1 MLDLRQVRDD
11 VLAVRRPCIGATVAQ
26 ASDLIDH
33 VLPVDRIDVTQAQSI
48 GLPARQSPSTF
59 RIEPPSAARGF
70 GDQIPHRRRRPCSGR
85 IAAPACLA
93 SISVPLLHRGLHL
106 ACRCATSK
114 IRKLIALSV
123 TIKAVGVLLQT
134 GPARFLGATAAALA
148 ALPTV
153 AAAPAISGIGLCDGQ
168 RSAAETVFLHQ
179 QHVLRDPGAEESR
192 APTRNLARSSSPS
205 LVPARRA
212 QDAAPVPTS
221 IGEIAI
227 IEATPEIVSPPSPVD
242 LDGLRILI
250 TQRDDRFHVESS
262 ASTTLPP
269 ISTQG
274 VPLDLGDDDAVRIE
288 LPFEFT
294 YYGKTYPGAYVHS
307 DGNLTFVAPEA
318 SSNYRTYA
326 RAAGGPPRIA
336 PLFEDMDP
344 SVAGRIHYSASPD
357 RVVVAWHGVPL
368 WAKTGVGNLQ
378 TFQLTLGADNSIEF
392 RYGDVDL
399 PAAIVGIF
407 PGDVTRPSLAV
418 DWSSASAD
426 VFDETAIL
434 AEVFTSATT
443 IDEFAAFHQ
452 FFRSQDDAYDSVIL
466 FNDLGLVASAH
477 TLAHAYTV
485 RNEVTG
491 IGKPVSNSGPYFGSP
506 RRTGSFVNMGSISA
520 YPDSPL
526 EPIPYR
532 PDSSLL
538 TVLAHELGHRFLANA
553 IFKDPETGHF
563 NPTTLGRQLNHWSF
577 YFNTDASVLEGN
589 AIRDNGPEANPRFET
604 FAASQTFSA
613 LDKYLM
619 GFFEP
624 DEVKPSF
631 LVEVPSASSQAA
643 RSRSP
648 EAGVKFNGVR
658 KEVRIEDIIAA
669 HGARRPD
676 TSVSQRHFRF
686 AFVLVVD
693 QGTVPDPETLRR
705 LERLRRLWRGYF
717 IAHLDDRATIAT
729 DLVRMLHLSTWPAG
743 GVIAGSTGRVRIEI
757 AEARNTDLTVK
768 LTLGDAIAAV
778 PATVTIP
785 AGELGTEFV
794 VIGLEPGVTS
804 LEAEAS
810 DLGYDQPRTRLRVR
824 SGLEG
829 MKMQRMHP
837 PELYGLTG
845 NQLRSPLGFV
855 LRDEDHVRYSGVA
868 MEFLA
873 SGEDSP
879 IISSPTTDAFGAVS
893 VNWQLGPT
901 PGDTEY
907 VARLKDAPEVAVAT
921 TIRAT
926 PGPPTFAVANVV
938 NAASQMPAS
947 PGRGFAPGS
956 LLTLHGSQLAV
967 EELVAEPDMQ
977 TDIPALPNRLGLI
990 RVPVNGVGAPLV
1002 RVSPSQ
1008 VTFQLPFWAE
1018 GPSVNLGVAT
1028 PYGRSAVVAIPVS
1041 AVQPGIFP
1049 DRIGAAEREDDPL
1062 TLQNEALPRAGE
1074 RLKIHCTGL
1083 GAVSPAGRTGL
1094 AGDSETPQLVVATTL
1109 AWIDY
1114 RMVEVEFSGLS
1125 TSKPGV
1131 YEVIAV
1137 LPEDLPAGAHQ
1148 VQIAADGVRS
1158 NPVVFVTE

>member
-1 MLDLRQVRDD
+1 MLFRVGSAPTL
-11 VLAVRRPCIGATVAQ
+11 GATM
-26 ASDLIDH
+26 
-33 VLPVDRIDVTQAQSI
+33 
-48 GLPARQSPSTF
+48 
-59 RIEPPSAARGF
+59 AALVVV
-70 GDQIPHRRRRPCSGR
+70 PWVS
-85 IAAPACLA
+85 AAPA
-93 SISVPLLHRGLHL
+93 
-106 ACRCATSK
+106 T
-114 IRKLIALSV
+114 
-123 TIKAVGVLLQT
+123 
-134 GPARFLGATAAALA
+134 
-148 ALPTV
+148 
-153 AAAPAISGIGLCDGQ
+153 SGIGLCDAQ
-168 RSAAETVFLHQ
+168 HSAEETVFLHQ
-179 QHVLRDPGAEESR
+179 QHVLRDPKSTQSGVLSR
-192 APTRNLARSSSPS
+192 KLSRLSSPS
-205 LVPARRA
+205 LVPTRRS
-212 QDAAPVPTS
+212 QDVPPVPTS
-221 IGEIAI
+221 VGEIAI
-227 IEATPEIVSPPSPVD
+227 IEATPEIVSPPNQVD
-242 LDGLRILI
+242 LEGRRILI
-250 TQRDDRFHVESS
+250 TPRGESFEIESS
-262 ASTTLPP
+262 DATALPP
-269 ISTQG
+269 ISAQG

-307 DGNLTFVAPEA
+307 DGNLTFVAPEP

-344 SVAGRIHYSASPD
+344 SVAGQIYYAASPD
-357 RVVVAWHGVPL
+357 RVVVTWHGIPL
-368 WAKTGVGNLQ
+368 WAREGVGNLQ
-378 TFQLTLGADNSIEF
+378 TFQLTLGADDSIEF
-392 RYGDVDL
+392 RYGDIDL

-452 FFRSQDDAYDSVIL
+452 FFRSQDDAYDSVIM
-466 FNDLGLVASAH
+466 FNDLGLEASAH

-491 IGKPVSNSGPYFGSP
+491 IGKPISNSGPYFGSP

-520 YPDSPL
+520 YPDNPL

-538 TVLAHELGHRFLANA
+538 TVLAHEIGHRFLANA

-604 FAASQTFSA
+604 FAASQTYSA

-619 GFFEP
+619 GLFDP

-631 LVEVPSASSQAA
+631 LVEVPSAMSHGA

-676 TSVSQRHFRF
+676 TSVSQRHFRY

-693 QGTVPDPETLRR
+693 QGTAPDPDTLRR

-743 GVIAGSTGRVRIEI
+743 GVIADSTGRARIEI
-757 AEARNTDLTVK
+757 ANTRNTDLTVQ
-768 LTLGDAIAAV
+768 LTLGDAIATV
-778 PATVTIP
+778 PSTVTIP
-785 AGELGTEFV
+785 AGELYAEFDV
-794 VIGLEPGVTS
+794 SGLEAGVTS
-804 LEAEAS
+804 LVAEAS
-810 DLGYDQPRTRLRVR
+810 ELGYDQPRTRLRVR

-845 NQLRSPLGFV
+845 NELRSPLGFV

-873 SGEDSP
+873 AEEDSP
-879 IISSPTTDAFGAVS
+879 IIASPTTDAFGEVS

-901 PGDTEY
+901 LGDTEY
-907 VARLKDAPEVAVAT
+907 VARVKDAPEVVIST
-921 TIRAT
+921 TIRST
-926 PGPPTFAVANVV
+926 PGPPTFEVSSVV
-938 NAASQMPAS
+938 NAASQAPAS

-956 LLTLHGSQLAV
+956 LLTLYGSQLAL
-967 EELVAEPDMQ
+967 EELVAEPDTE
-977 TDIPALPNRLGLI
+977 TDVPTLPDRLGLI

-1002 RVSPSQ
+1002 RVSPLQ

-1018 GPSVNLGVAT
+1018 GPSVNVGVAT
-1028 PYGRSAVVAIPVS
+1028 PYGRSAVAEIPLS
-1041 AVQPGIFP
+1041 AVQPGIFA

-1062 TLQNEALPRAGE
+1062 TLQNEALPSAGE

-1094 AGDSETPQLVVATTL
+1094 AGNSETPQLVVATTQ
-1109 AWIDY
+1109 AWIDN
-1114 RMVEVEFSGLS
+1114 RTVEVEFSGLS
-1125 TSKPGV
+1125 SLEAGV
-1131 YEVIAV
+1131 YEVIVV
-1137 LPEDLPAGAHQ
+1137 LPSDLTAGEHD
-1148 VQIAADGVRS
+1148 VQIAAGGVRS
-1158 NPVVFVTE
+1158 NTVVFQTQ

>member
-1 MLDLRQVRDD
+1 M
-11 VLAVRRPCIGATVAQ
+11 PCP
-26 ASDLIDH
+26 AS
-33 VLPVDRIDVTQAQSI
+33 QY
-48 GLPARQSPSTF
+48 
-59 RIEPPSAARGF
+59 
-70 GDQIPHRRRRPCSGR
+70 
-85 IAAPACLA
+85 
-93 SISVPLLHRGLHL
+93 VPLLYRGFHL
-106 ACRCATSK
+106 ACRCPTGK

-123 TIKAVGVLLQT
+123 TIKAVGKLLRL
-134 GPARFLGATAAALA
+134 GSARLLGATAATLV
-148 ALPTV
+148 ALPWV
-153 AAAPAISGIGLCDGQ
+153 SAAPATSGIGLCDAQ
-168 RSAAETVFLHQ
+168 RSAEETVFLHQ
-179 QHVLRDPGAEESR
+179 QRLLRDPSAGESR
-192 APTRNLARSSSPS
+192 ATSRKLPRSSSLP
-205 LVPARRA
+205 LVPTRRS
-212 QDAAPVPTS
+212 QDAPAVPTS
-221 IGEIAI
+221 AGEIAI
-227 IEATPEIVSPPSPVD
+227 IEATPEILSPPNHVD
-242 LDGLRILI
+242 LDGRRILI
-250 TQRDDRFHVESS
+250 TPRGERFHIESS
-262 ASTTLPP
+262 DATALPP

-344 SVAGRIHYSASPD
+344 SVAGRIHYAASPG
-357 RVVVAWHGVPL
+357 RVVVTWHGVPL
-368 WAKTGVGNLQ
+368 WAETGVGNLQ

-392 RYGDVDL
+392 RYGAIDL

-434 AEVFTSATT
+434 AEVFTSAAT

-466 FNDLGLVASAH
+466 FNDIGLSASAH

-520 YPDSPL
+520 YPDNPL

-538 TVLAHELGHRFLANA
+538 TVLAHEIGHRFLAKV

-604 FAASQTFSA
+604 VAASQTYSA

-619 GFFEP
+619 GFFDP
-624 DEVKPSF
+624 GEVKASF
-631 LVEVPSASSQAA
+631 LVEVPTAMSHAA

-669 HGARRPD
+669 HGERRPD
-676 TSVSQRHFRF
+676 TSISQRHFRF

-693 QGTVPDPETLRR
+693 RGTAPDPDTLRR

-743 GVIAGSTGRVRIEI
+743 GVIADSTGRARIEI

-768 LTLGDAIAAV
+768 LTLGDAIATV

-785 AGELGTEFV
+785 AGELYAEFDV
-794 VIGLEPGVTS
+794 SGLEPGVTS
-804 LEAEAS
+804 LVAEAS
-810 DLGYDQPRTRLRVR
+810 NLGYDQPRTRLRVR

-829 MKMQRMHP
+829 MKMQLMHP

-845 NQLRSPLGFV
+845 NELRSPLGFV

-873 SGEDSP
+873 AGEDSP
-879 IISSPTTDAFGAVS
+879 IIASPTTDAFGEVS
-893 VNWQLGPT
+893 VNWQLGLT

-907 VARLKDAPEVAVAT
+907 VARVKDAPGVAIST
-921 TIRAT
+921 TIRTT
-926 PGPPTFAVANVV
+926 PGPPTFEASSIV
-938 NAASQMPAS
+938 NAASQAPAS

-956 LLTLHGSQLAV
+956 LLTLHGSALAL
-967 EELVAEPDMQ
+967 EELVAEPSTEADVP
-977 TDIPALPNRLGLI
+977 TRPDRLGPT

-1002 RVSPSQ
+1002 RVSPSR

-1018 GPSVNLGVAT
+1018 GPSVNVGVAT
-1028 PYGRSAVVAIPVS
+1028 LYGRSAVAAIPVS

-1049 DRIGAAEREDDPL
+1049 DRIGAAKGEDDPL
-1062 TLQNEALPRAGE
+1062 TPQNQALPSAGG

-1083 GAVSPAGRTGL
+1083 GAVSPAGRTGV
-1094 AGDSETPQLVVATTL
+1094 AGDSETPQLVFATTQ
-1109 AWIDY
+1109 AWIDN
-1114 RMVEVEFSGLS
+1114 RAVEVEFSGLS
-1125 TSKPGV
+1125 TSEVGV
-1131 YEVIAV
+1131 YEVIV
-1137 LPEDLPAGAHQ
+1137 LLPEDLAAGEHE

-1158 NPVVFVTE
+1158 NTVVFQAE

>member
-1 MLDLRQVRDD
+1 MEAQAALLPHPSGEAVKTA
-11 VLAVRRPCIGATVAQ
+11 AVRLGRIRPVSPGPYPALAHTV
-26 ASDLIDH
+26 
-33 VLPVDRIDVTQAQSI
+33 
-48 GLPARQSPSTF
+48 PSTPMRSGLTPRF
-59 RIEPPSAARGF
+59 R
-70 GDQIPHRRRRPCSGR
+70 Q
-85 IAAPACLA
+85 ACQ
-93 SISVPLLHRGLHL
+93 
-106 ACRCATSK
+106 CRTSK
-114 IRKLIALSV
+114 IRKLSAPSV
-123 TIKAVGVLLQT
+123 TIKAVGILLRM
-134 GPARFLGATAAALA
+134 GSAPVLGATMAALVVV
-148 ALPTV
+148 PWV
-153 AAAPAISGIGLCDGQ
+153 SAAPATPGIGLCDAQ
-168 RSAAETVFLHQ
+168 HSAEETVFLHQ
-179 QHVLRDPGAEESR
+179 QHVLGDPSAKQPDVPSR
-192 APTRNLARSSSPS
+192 KLARLLSPS
-205 LVPARRA
+205 LVPTRRS
-212 QDAAPVPTS
+212 QDVPPVPTS
-221 IGEIAI
+221 VGEIAI
-227 IEATPEIVSPPSPVD
+227 IEATPEIVSPPNQVD
-242 LDGLRILI
+242 LEGRRILI
-250 TQRDDRFHVESS
+250 TPRGESFQIESS
-262 ASTTLPP
+262 DATALPP
-269 ISTQG
+269 VSAQG

-294 YYGKTYPGAYVHS
+294 YYGRTYPGAYVHS

-344 SVAGRIHYSASPD
+344 SVAGQIYYAASPD
-357 RVVVAWHGVPL
+357 RVLVTWHGIPL
-368 WAKTGVGNLQ
+368 WALEGVGNLQ

-392 RYGDVDL
+392 RYGDIDL

-466 FNDLGLVASAH
+466 FNDIGLDASAH

-506 RRTGSFVNMGSISA
+506 RRTGSFVNMGPISA
-520 YPDSPL
+520 YPDNPV

-538 TVLAHELGHRFLANA
+538 TVLAHEIGHRFLANA

-589 AIRDNGPEANPRFET
+589 AIRDNGPEADPRFET
-604 FAASQTFSA
+604 LVPSRTYSA

-619 GFFEP
+619 GFFDP

-631 LVEVPSASSQAA
+631 LVEVPSAMSQDA

-669 HGARRPD
+669 HGERRPD

-693 QGTVPDPETLRR
+693 QGTAPDPDTLRR

-743 GVIAGSTGRVRIEI
+743 GVIADGTGRARIEI
-757 AEARNTDLTVK
+757 AEARNTDLTVR
-768 LTLGDAIAAV
+768 LTLGDAIATV
-778 PATVTIP
+778 PSTVTIP
-785 AGELGTEFV
+785 AGELHAEFEV
-794 VIGLEPGVTS
+794 SGLEAGVTS
-804 LEAEAS
+804 FVAEAS
-810 DLGYDQPRTRLRVR
+810 ELGYDQPRTRLRVR

-845 NQLRSPLGFV
+845 NELRAPLGFV
-855 LRDEDHVRYSGVA
+855 LRDEDHVRYSGVEI
-868 MEFLA
+868 EFLA
-873 SGEDSP
+873 AGEDSP
-879 IISSPTTDAFGAVS
+879 IIASPTTDAFGVVS
-893 VNWQLGPT
+893 VNWELGPT
-901 PGDTEY
+901 PGDTDY
-907 VARLKDAPEVAVAT
+907 VARVKNAPEVAIST
-921 TIRAT
+921 TIRST
-926 PGPPTFAVANVV
+926 PGPPTFEVSNVV
-938 NAASQMPAS
+938 NAASQAPAS

-956 LLTLHGSQLAV
+956 LLTLHGSQLAL
-967 EELVAEPDMQ
+967 EELVAEPD
-977 TDIPALPNRLGLI
+977 TETNVPTLPNRLGLI

-1002 RVSPSQ
+1002 RVSPLQ

-1018 GPSVNLGVAT
+1018 GPSVNVGMAT
-1028 PYGRSAVVAIPVS
+1028 PYGRSAVAALPVS

-1062 TLQNEALPRAGE
+1062 TLQNEALPSAGE
-1074 RLKIHCTGL
+1074 RLTIHCTGL

-1094 AGDSETPQLVVATTL
+1094 AGDSETPQLVVATTQ
-1109 AWIDY
+1109 AWIDN
-1114 RMVEVEFSGLS
+1114 RTVEVEFSGLS
-1125 TSKPGV
+1125 TLEAGV
-1131 YEVIAV
+1131 YEVIVV
-1137 LPEDLPAGAHQ
+1137 LPSDLTAGEHE

-1158 NPVVFVTE
+1158 NTVVFQTQ